1 MPRRGFAREAETRA
15 PAKDGQ
21 HQPPVRRGGISPH
34 ISQGAEARPLVGN
47 GLQGVQQVER
57 RAGRSV
63 ESRHQHHIARVER
76 VDHPAKLDATALR
89 PARHFAVHLRRSGGG
104 QRAGLRLDA
113 LAVRGDPCIPK
124 NRAPVMRLT
133 YGKENPFRI
142 NGLDFFHK
150 S

>member
-57 RAGRSV
+57 RAGRS
-63 ESRHQHHIARVER
+63 VER